1 MVEKN
6 ILIVAE
12 HFSIG
17 GLETHILSQC
27 EVLNEIGG
35 KVFFATSSDSNI
47 SLIEK
52 YLTASLLIDEFTNTT
67 GKNIVQQYQ
76 LLREFILYH
85 RINYIQIH
93 PHVSAIVVAAVANE
107 LNIPYSY
114 TAHGPLNFS
123 PLYGE
128 VYSNLIFDIILPS
141 AHKIYTVSNEIKE
154 LIRKNNKSLN
164 IILLPNVI
172 PVKETLN
179 EITASSNTI
188 TLISRLDK
196 DKVEGILKFIE
207 FYREYIKT
215 DLGNQKSLVIVGDG
229 NSYKEIENFVK
240 DDNGITLV
248 GYSSDVSKYID
259 SSYFV
264 CGMGRV
270 VLESMA
276 QNKPILLLGYDG
288 IKGFVSKDNVEH
300 FAESNFSGRNTSIA
314 TYESIL
320 KEINDLNENS
330 HKYCLHR
337 WTFENRSTQLLKKE
351 YMNIE
356 NVNFDKETT
365 KNKWSNYFI
374 NVCNDLLDQN
384 ILSSHNIIYFL
395 DLLNLNKEDK
405 ITMSLWSNLNR
416 VKEEKQLQSM
426 ELAMIRQSLHE
437 SALQKSEVENRYKEL
452 LEVHGTLLKTQ
463 KELLDQLANSFSIE
477 EYNQVNHALNQVN
490 EDLNKVN
497 EELNFK
503 NHQIFQLTEQ
513 LQFNQQVFNNLSQKI
528 YELHGSKYFKLVN
541 LLKRTSLHL
550 VKGNT
555 KEKKEFIK
563 WFYKKLSRKNYISTN
578 KIDHPLDQLITLIEQ
593 RDAHLLPSSIA
604 STTEVKAGFEAM
616 YNQQQMYYKNYLN
629 QQNDEYTKQI
639 KGILKN
645 RKFKGIVIYPT
656 AVHWEPM
663 QRPQQFLRE
672 FAKKGYLCF
681 FCAPYDGEF
690 SIKEYEEN
698 LFIVNNDAALLSVV
712 RNKYC
717 IVLCTWQGQKAF
729 IDLLPQKLLWY
740 DLLDQLEFFAD
751 TDAKT
756 IEAHYQ
762 TLEQAD
768 IVTYSADKLHKY
780 VSKRADAIILP
791 NASNIADFIQEKDIS
806 KKGVVLQGIKNRKVI
821 GYFGAIEEW
830 FEIDLINQLAERN
843 KDWLFVIIGHVGA
856 SIKFKKLEN
865 IRLIGKVDYNKL
877 VDYASLFDVGIVPFK
892 INDLTDCVSPVKY
905 FEYRALGIP
914 VVTTGIHEMK
924 KFSNDYGVYIADN
937 VTEFEN
943 SINEALLLDKD
954 KLQQTSKD
962 FALKHQWKNRI
973 ELVEQK
979 MLESISNLKAYANY
993 TIEEHVSVMTGTF
1006 LGLDGENFYSGG
1018 AERYLIDLNEVVNSL
1033 GKNLIIYQYG
1043 TFPWTRKFKNIEVRS
1058 LARGTEKITELS
1070 VENVKNYNKVYYD
1083 EEHAISL
1090 LNIYSAFFESWPNVA
1105 SPSIGISHGI
1115 AWDSPQNNELSALTF
1130 WEQNRRI
1137 IESASLVD
1145 KMVSVDTNTANWFQT
1160 IDFNLGN
1167 TMEYVPNYVDTNI
1180 FKPVKKES
1188 DRIVISY
1195 PRRLYGARGL
1205 YMVLDII
1212 DEILTKYPHVDFHFV
1227 GKGFEEDTKHVEQKI
1242 SKWKDRIKWYSLDPS
1257 EMHKA
1262 YEVADISLVPT
1273 LHSEGTS
1280 LSCLEAMSS
1289 GNAVISTRI
1298 GGLTDLIINE
1308 FNGILIEPNSSAL
1321 KRAIKELLNNPEK
1334 LKFIKENAVQV
1345 SKTFSKN
1352 QWSKKWSA
1360 IVKDFI
1366 EVTDKKYELKSHNNI
1381 HFYIDD
1387 ENDLER
1393 VLDRIKTYLFEGH
1406 NIMIF
1411 MKKMISNRE
1420 RKSFGRLQF
1429 LHFSEDIFDAGDY
1442 LIASNK
1448 ISDIMK
1454 NYKYQMNEHI

>member
-27 EVLNEIGG
+27 EVLNEMGG
-35 KVFFATSSDSNI
+35 RIFFATSKDSNL
-47 SLIEK
+47 SLIDR
-52 YLTASLLIDEFTNTT
+52 YLSEVLLIEEFTKTT
-67 GKNIVQQYQ
+67 GRNILSQYQ
-76 LLREFILYH
+76 QLKEFIVNNK
-85 RINYIQIH
+85 INYIQIH
-93 PHVSAIVVAAVANE
+93 PHVSAIVVASVAND
-107 LNIPYSY
+107 LGIPYSY

-123 PLYGE
+123 PIYGE
-128 VYSNLIFDIILPS
+128 VYSNLVFDVVLPS
-141 AHKIYTVSNEIKE
+141 AHKIYSVSQEIKE
-154 LIRKNNKSLN
+154 LMIKHNHNLDIKV
-164 IILLPNVI
+164 LPNTI
-172 PVKETLN
+172 PVQKELKDSTSFGN
-179 EITASSNTI
+179 VI

-196 DKVEGILKFIE
+196 DKVEGILKFIQ
-207 FYREYIKT
+207 FYREFIKT
-215 DLGNQKSLVIVGDG
+215 DLGNGKSLVIVGDG
-229 NSYKEIENFVK
+229 DSYNEIQELVK
-240 DDNGITLV
+240 VDTSISLV
-248 GYSSDVSKYID
+248 GYSAKVSDYINT
-259 SSYFV
+259 SYFV

-270 VLESMA
+270 VIEAMA

-288 IKGFVSKDNVEH
+288 IKGFVSQDNVEH
-300 FAESNFSGRNTSIA
+300 LANSNFSGRNINTA
-314 TYESIL
+314 TYENIL
-320 KEINDLNENS
+320 QEIFALDKS
-330 HKYCLHR
+330 ASKYFLQQ
-337 WTFENRSTQLLKKE
+337 WALENRSTQLLKRE
-351 YMNIE
+351 YAYLGNENINNE
-356 NVNFDKETT
+356 VSE
-365 KNKWSNYFI
+365 NKWSNYFI
-374 NVCNDLLDQN
+374 NICNNLLDQN
-384 ILSSHNIIYFL
+384 ILLLQNIVYFL
-395 DLLNLNKEDK
+395 DLFNVNKEDK
-405 ITMSLWSNLNR
+405 VVMSLLAELSR
-416 VKEEKQLQSM
+416 VREEKETQSI
-426 ELAMIRQSLHE
+426 ELVMTRQSLHE
-437 SALQKSEVENRYKEL
+437 SSSNKQELENKLNL
-452 LEVHGTLLKTQ
+452 LMDTHNK
-463 KELLDQLANSFSIE
+463 LLDKVESSYIE
-477 EYNQVNHALNQVN
+477 EVKKLLNYPS
-490 EDLNKVN
+490 
-497 EELNFK
+497 EEEIKRIYENLSLK
-503 NHQIFQLTEQ
+503 DHQIFQQNEQIQLNEQ
-513 LQFNQQVFNNLSQKI
+513 LFNNLSQKI

-541 LLKRTSLHL
+541 LLKRTNFHL
-550 VKGNT
+550 VKGST

-563 WFYKKLSRKNYISTN
+563 WFYKKLSRENYVSTN
-578 KIDHPLDQLITLIEQ
+578 KIEHPLDQLITMIEQ
-593 RDAHLLPSSIA
+593 KNNHLIA
-604 STTEVKAGFEAM
+604 SPTTPTTEVVSGFGSM
-616 YNQQQMYYKNYLN
+616 YNQQYAYYRDYLN
-629 QQNDEYTKQI
+629 QPNDEYTKQI

-681 FCAPYDGEF
+681 FCAPFNGEF
-690 SIKEYEEN
+690 SIKEYENN

-751 TDAKT
+751 TDEKT

-762 TLEQAD
+762 TLEHAD

-780 VSKRADAIILP
+780 VSKRTDAIILP
-791 NASNIADFIQEKDIS
+791 NASNLADFIQEKDTE
-806 KKGVVLQGIKNRKVI
+806 KQGTLLQGIKNRKVV

-830 FEIDLINQLAERN
+830 FEVDLINQLAERN
-843 KDWLFVIIGHVGA
+843 NEWLFVIIGHIGTD
-856 SIKFKKLEN
+856 IKFKKLEN
-865 IRLIGKVDYNKL
+865 IRLIGKVDYIKL
-877 VDYASLFDVGIVPFK
+877 VNYASAFDVGIVPFK

-905 FEYRALGIP
+905 FEYRALGLP

-924 KFSNDYGVYIADN
+924 KFSNDYGVYIADSLE
-937 VTEFEN
+937 EFES
-943 SINEALLLDKD
+943 SIKDALLLDKGQL
-954 KLQQTSKD
+954 KQTSEE
-962 FALKHQWKNRI
+962 FAIQHQWKNRI

-979 MLESISNLKAYANY
+979 MLKNINNFKAYANY
-993 TIEEHVSVMTGTF
+993 SIDDHVSVMTGTF

-1033 GKNLIIYQYG
+1033 NRRLIIYQYG

-1070 VENVKNYNKVYYD
+1070 VENVRNYNKVFYD
-1083 EEHAISL
+1083 EENAVSL
-1090 LNIYSAFFESWPNVA
+1090 LNVYSAFFESWPNVA

-1115 AWDSPQNNELSALTF
+1115 AWDSPQNSGLSALTF
-1130 WEQNRRI
+1130 WEQNRKI

-1160 IDFNLGN
+1160 IDFELGN

-1180 FKPVKKES
+1180 FKPSQKES
-1188 DRIVISY
+1188 DRVVISY

-1212 DEILTKYPHVDFHFV
+1212 DEILTKFAYVDFHFV

-1242 SKWKDRIKWYSLDPS
+1242 GKWKDRIKWYSLDPS

-1262 YEVADISLVPT
+1262 YEIADISLVPT

-1289 GNAVISTRI
+1289 GNAVILTRI
-1298 GGLTDLIINE
+1298 GGLTDLVIND

-1321 KRAIKELLNNPEK
+1321 KKAIEELLSNPEK
-1334 LKFIKENAVQV
+1334 LQFIKENAIQV

-1352 QWSKKWSA
+1352 QWSEKWST

-1366 EVTDKKYELKSHNNI
+1366 EAESLEIELKSNKTI

-1387 ENDLER
+1387 EKDLER
-1393 VLDRIKTYLFEGH
+1393 VLDRIKTYLLEGH
-1406 NIMIF
+1406 NIMVF
-1411 MKKMISNRE
+1411 MKKIINNRE
-1420 RKSFGRLQF
+1420 KNSFGRLQF

-1448 ISDIMK
+1448 ISDSMK
-1454 NYKYQMNEHI
+1454 NYKYQMDEFI